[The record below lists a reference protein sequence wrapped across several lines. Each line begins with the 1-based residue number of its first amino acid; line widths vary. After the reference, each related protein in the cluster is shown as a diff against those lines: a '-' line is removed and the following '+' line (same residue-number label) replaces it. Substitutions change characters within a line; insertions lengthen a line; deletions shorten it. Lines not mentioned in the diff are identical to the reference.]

1 MPANLPPQYIELR
14 TQLEKVRDVEEKVE
28 LLQEMIA
35 IVPKHKGT
43 NKILGELRSKLAAA
57 RKQSLE
63 KPAKHKVYN
72 PYSIIR
78 QGAAQIIIIGFPN
91 VGKSSL
97 ISRLTN
103 VHTPVAPYP
112 FTTDKPIVGMMP
124 YENIK
129 IQMIDTPPITE
140 DLFEPSLIDLI
151 KRVDFVLLVVD
162 AGSDDALEQVESI
175 VTRLEESRIKLAT
188 EQPEEDEDI
197 LLIHKKAILVAN
209 KTDIEGS
216 QERMEMLKE
225 FYSKELLIVGLSAE
239 MDDDFNDFKK
249 LIFDSLDIIR
259 VYTKPIGKKPD
270 MTDPVVLYHG
280 STVVDA
286 AEEIHRDFAENL
298 KFAKVWGGGSKYNG
312 QSVSR
317 DHLLE
322 DGNIVE
328 FHVPE

>member
-14 TQLEKVRDVEEKVE
+14 TQLEKARDPEEKAE
-28 LLQEMIA
+28 ILQEMIS
-35 IVPKHKGT
+35 IIPKHKGT
-43 NKILGELRSKLAAA
+43 NKLIGELRSKLAVA
-57 RKQSLE
+57 RKQAIERPS
-63 KPAKHKVYN
+63 KQKVYN
-72 PYSIIR
+72 PYRITR
-78 QGAAQIIIIGFPN
+78 QGASQTVVIGFPN

-97 ISRLTN
+97 VSKLTHA
-103 VHTPVAPYP
+103 HTQVAPYP

-124 YENIK
+124 YENIH

-140 DLFEPSLIDLI
+140 ELFEPNLIDLI
-151 KRVDFVLLVVD
+151 KRVDFVILVVD

-175 VTRLEESRIKLAT
+175 ISRLEQARIKLT
-188 EQPEEDEDI
+188 TDQPEENEDI
-197 LLIHKKAILVAN
+197 QLIHKRAIIVAN
-209 KTDIEGS
+209 KADLEDS
-216 QERMEMLKE
+216 QDRVDMLKE
-225 FYSKELLIVGLSAE
+225 FYSKELPIISFSVE
-239 MDDDFNDFKK
+239 MDTNFDNFKQ
-249 LIFDSLDIIR
+249 IVFDSLNIIR

-270 MTDPVVLYHG
+270 MTDPIILYHG